1 MNTRHIRKILLIDDD
16 TSVLNSLRRVLEDA
30 GYTVQAVKN
39 GRQGMQW
46 LEQEKADLIITDIYM
61 DVMDGL
67 EIVTAVKKSHPGMK
81 LIVMSGGSKL
91 MSADVLP
98 IAKALGANRTLQKP
112 LDMDVLLAAIA
123 ELDAPSAV

>member
-16 TSVLNSLRRVLEDA
+16 ASVLNSLRRVLEDA
-30 GYTVQAVKN
+30 GYAVQAVRN

-67 EIVTAVKKSHPGMK
+67 EIVTAVKKIHPGMK

-91 MSADVLP
+91 MATDVLP

-112 LDMDVLLAAIA
+112 LDMEVLLSAIV
-123 ELDAPSAV
+123 ELDAPPVV